1 MGKPIPITDQ
11 VADLLTK
18 GYYRFVV
25 LFTWSGQEDTVAI
38 QKLSPYIGHQFPSEM
53 EIDKDTAQFYYLTGA
68 RTVLVIG
75 YTKSAAGLQ
84 RFCSSVIRNTL
95 INANVYHAVEGYEAA
110 K

>member
-1 MGKPIPITDQ
+1 MGKPTGLVVQ
-11 VADLLTK
+11 E

-25 LFTWSGQEDTVAI
+25 LFTWTGNEDTVAI
-38 QKLSPYIGHQFPSEM
+38 QRLTPYIGHQFPSEM
-53 EIDKDTAQFYYLTGA
+53 EIDSDNAQFYYLTGA

-95 INANVYHAVEGYEAA
+95 INANVYHAVEGAEAA
-110 K
+110 KALPPSQ